1 MSKSKLA
8 GWILSVLVFLFLVV
22 VSASGKFLDWEG
34 KEEMFAKMG
43 FTTDLMQKIGILEV
57 AFAILF
63 LIPRTAF
70 LGAILLTGYLGG
82 AVVTHLRVNDP
93 AFFPIM
99 IGVVAWIALGLRN
112 PLIFR
117 LALGQQPV
125 IRTTA
130 SDAVT

>member
-1 MSKSKLA
+1 MSKLKLA
-8 GWILSVLVFLFLVV
+8 GWILSILLLLFMCF
-22 VSASGKFLDWEG
+22 SASGKFLDWEG

-43 FTTDLMQKIGILEV
+43 FTTELMYRIGVLEV
-57 AFAILF
+57 AVAVLF

-93 AFFPIM
+93 AYFPVI
-99 IGVVAWIALGLRN
+99 IGVVVWIALGLRN
-112 PLIFR
+112 PLIFL

-125 IRTTA
+125 IRTNA
-130 SDAVT
+130 SDAAT